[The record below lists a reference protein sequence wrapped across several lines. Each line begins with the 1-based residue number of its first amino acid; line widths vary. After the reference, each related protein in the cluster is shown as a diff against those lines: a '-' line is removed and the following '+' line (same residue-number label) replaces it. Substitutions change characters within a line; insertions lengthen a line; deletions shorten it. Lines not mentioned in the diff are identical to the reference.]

1 MDISD
6 DPRALR
12 ALLESSKRIA
22 VVGCSPK
29 PERDSHVIAKYL
41 IGAGYDVIPVNPG
54 QDRILGRACYPTVS
68 AIPGGVD
75 LVDVF
80 RSPEHVPPVVED
92 AIAAGA
98 KAVWLQ
104 LGVGNGEAEARAAGA
119 GLAVVTERCIM
130 VVHRALFSA
139 GAR

>member
-12 ALLESSKRIA
+12 NLLETSRRIA

-29 PERDSHVIAKYL
+29 PERDSNVIARYL
-41 IGAGYDVIPVNPG
+41 IDAGYDVIPVNPG
-54 QDRILGRACYPTVS
+54 QSTILDRPCYPDVVS
-68 AIPGGVD
+68 IPGGVD
-75 LVDVF
+75 LVDIF
-80 RSPEHVPPVVED
+80 RSPEHVPPAVED

-104 LGVGNGEAEARAAGA
+104 LGVGNESAERRAADA
-119 GLAVVTERCIM
+119 GLLVVTELCIM
-130 VVHRALFSA
+130 VVHRTGF
-139 GAR
+139 GGRP